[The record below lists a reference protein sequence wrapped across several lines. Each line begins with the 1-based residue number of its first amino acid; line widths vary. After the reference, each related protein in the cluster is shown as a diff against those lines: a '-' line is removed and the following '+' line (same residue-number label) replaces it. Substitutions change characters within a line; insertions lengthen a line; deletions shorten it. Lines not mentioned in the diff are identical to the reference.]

1 MKAVAGAAGRAIIRA
16 SRWIQA
22 KALGLRVPAY
32 RLREDD
38 LERQIFQA
46 DERIRIG
53 EAELAYWRAHLAGL
67 EREMDHAWRS
77 SLDLS
82 HKIDAARGIV
92 PPSSCAAAK
101 ETLTAPSDPRSA

>member
-53 EAELAYWRAHLAGL
+53 EAELAYWRAHLAVL
-67 EREMDHAWRS
+67 ERDMDHAWRA
-77 SLDLS
+77 SLDIS
-82 HKIDAARGIV
+82 RKIDAARGIV
-92 PPSSCAAAK
+92 QPLSCPAVK
-101 ETLTAPSDPRSA
+101 ESPTAQSEPRSA